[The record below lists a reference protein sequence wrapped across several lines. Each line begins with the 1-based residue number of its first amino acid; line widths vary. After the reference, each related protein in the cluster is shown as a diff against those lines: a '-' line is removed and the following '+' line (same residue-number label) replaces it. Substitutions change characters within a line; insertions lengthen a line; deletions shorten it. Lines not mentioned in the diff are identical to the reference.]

1 MLLIVTLIR
10 RLPYWLRA
18 GSLLLLDYALA
29 VADLAE
35 SGRGGDGRVFLLVAP
50 VMAVLLFGWR
60 AGVLALSLDVL
71 VMGAFGWLFASGVL
85 DIAAA
90 KQLSYA
96 DPYAWASN
104 TLVLI
109 VLGVFATFSAS
120 FALSHLCSALDRG
133 RDLVHELEK
142 RDRTLDTRTRE
153 LERSNALLASRANA
167 LRLVAEVARDAVSA
181 PSVPS
186 MLARIVTMISE
197 SLGYYHCGIFCQDPT
212 GEWAELI
219 AASSG
224 GGRRM
229 LARHHRL
236 RIRQEGIVGH
246 VMAEGVP
253 YVAAEAMQDPL
264 YYQNPDLPDSR
275 AELAVPL
282 LQLGRTIGV
291 IDVQA
296 TEAGAFSD
304 DDVSVLQS
312 LADLVVIAM
321 QNTQSFS
328 EVQSGSSSAAGREG
342 SNAEQTWRDQ
352 LGNSKSAAYRYDR
365 GVLLS
370 LETPR
375 EGGTVLPGRGDKD
388 LPELKLPI
396 VIRDE
401 LIGTIDA
408 HKAPAAGAWTAEELE
423 LVETVTEQL
432 GMALDGARLYQDSQ
446 RRVVR
451 ERVLAEI
458 GARMRET
465 LDLEGV
471 LQIAV
476 REIAGAFEMAEVEV
490 RMGAVPEKLQ
500 EPGSEEGGG

>member
-1 MLLIVTLIR
+1 MGGQRRQIGERLGVWWRLVAPEDDRAHWRSRLVLGMLQSASAAATLAIAYFCYHAYVTGSIWVIPIYLAAYSMLLIVTLIR

-29 VADLAE
+29 MVDLAE
-35 SGRGGDGRVFLLVAP
+35 SGRGGDGRVFLLLAP

-120 FALSHLCSALDRG
+120 FALSHFCSALDRG

-167 LRLVAEVARDAVSA
+167 LRFVAEVARDAVSA

-224 GGRRM
+224 GDAECWRGIIDCGY
-229 LARHHRL
+229 ARKGL
-236 RIRQEGIVGH
+236 W
-246 VMAEGVP
+246 
-253 YVAAEAMQDPL
+253 D
-264 YYQNPDLPDSR
+264 
-275 AELAVPL
+275 
-282 LQLGRTIGV
+282 T
-291 IDVQA
+291 
-296 TEAGAFSD
+296 
-304 DDVSVLQS
+304 
-312 LADLVVIAM
+312 
-321 QNTQSFS
+321 
-328 EVQSGSSSAAGREG
+328 
-342 SNAEQTWRDQ
+342 
-352 LGNSKSAAYRYDR
+352 
-365 GVLLS
+365 
-370 LETPR
+370 
-375 EGGTVLPGRGDKD
+375 
-388 LPELKLPI
+388 
-396 VIRDE
+396 
-401 LIGTIDA
+401 
-408 HKAPAAGAWTAEELE
+408 
-423 LVETVTEQL
+423 
-432 GMALDGARLYQDSQ
+432 
-446 RRVVR
+446 
-451 ERVLAEI
+451 
-458 GARMRET
+458 
-465 LDLEGV
+465 
-471 LQIAV
+471 
-476 REIAGAFEMAEVEV
+476 
-490 RMGAVPEKLQ
+490 
-500 EPGSEEGGG
+500 